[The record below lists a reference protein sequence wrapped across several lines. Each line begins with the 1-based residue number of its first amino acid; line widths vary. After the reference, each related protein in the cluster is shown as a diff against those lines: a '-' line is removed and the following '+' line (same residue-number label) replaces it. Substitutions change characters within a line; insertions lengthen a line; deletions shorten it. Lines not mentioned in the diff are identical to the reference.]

1 MQKQVEEQ
9 AVAQPTATD
18 VATAEAIAHNQLMRG
33 NAAWMR
39 SALGID
45 DTATSQELGRLM
57 EYEQQLLEGP
67 WASPE
72 PVPAGP
78 PPEGETAPQ
87 PDAPDA
93 YIALATE
100 LGIESAAVDEQ
111 RLRKAICELGL
122 MVYDYDKV
130 DAWLTRKANE
140 KSGGTRYRWT
150 WKGLREKD
158 RTGMSTSPVYPH
170 AVPMPVLL
178 TVQKLSEEVDTAMFF
193 VSDYEAVVPD
203 PFLAVT
209 TRAMHAE
216 NKFLVVERWDEPG
229 FRG

>member
-1 MQKQVEEQ
+1 M
-9 AVAQPTATD
+9 
-18 VATAEAIAHNQLMRG
+18 
-33 NAAWMR
+33 
-39 SALGID
+39 
-45 DTATSQELGRLM
+45 
-57 EYEQQLLEGP
+57 
-67 WASPE
+67 
-72 PVPAGP
+72 GP
-78 PPEGETAPQ
+78 PPEGETAPK

-111 RLRKAICELGL
+111 RLREAICELGL

-150 WKGLREKD
+150 WKGLRPKD
-158 RTGMSTSPVYPH
+158 AAALPVTLQWAAPADPYAH
-170 AVPMPVLL
+170 AVPM
-178 TVQKLSEEVDTAMFF
+178 QKLSKEVDNALFF

-203 PFLAVT
+203 PFLSVT
-209 TRAMHAE
+209 TPAMYAA
-216 NKFLVVERWDEPG
+216 NKQFVVERWDEPG